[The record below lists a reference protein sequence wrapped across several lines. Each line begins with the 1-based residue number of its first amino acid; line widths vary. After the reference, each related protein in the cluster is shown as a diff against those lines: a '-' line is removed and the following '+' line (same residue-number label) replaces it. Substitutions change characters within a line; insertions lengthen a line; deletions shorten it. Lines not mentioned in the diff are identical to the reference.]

1 MTDYAELIQR
11 RFDTLGAVLTDE
23 HEWTCGCRNF
33 GDDGTCNLAATYAAI
48 VLARE
53 DCLAA
58 LAAETERAD
67 KADSLSSVNDW
78 QLAEWGRRAETAE
91 SQVAA
96 LREAQIMLVDATR
109 LLIHS
114 VDTENF
120 NRSERGLGMSSGL
133 RAALRDAGEAIGDA
147 LARTAG
153 ETP

>member
-1 MTDYAELIQR
+1 MTDYAELIERAKDATAWLADQAEINWDGDEVDAQR
-11 RFDTLGAVLTDE
+11 AEIVSAVE
-23 HEWTCGCRNF
+23 Q
-33 GDDGTCNLAATYAAI
+33 LA
-48 VLARE
+48 
-53 DCLAA
+53 AA
-58 LAAETERAD
+58 LAAEKERAD